1 LPARQARRPGRQ
13 PRRSAGRPRAARRPA
28 ACPGGHHV
36 GKLRR
41 RSLVSS
47 RRLATRGKRLARPG
61 KSGPERAETLLTKRA
76 LITGITGQDGSY
88 LTEHLHAQGY
98 EVWGLIRGQA
108 NPRVRGIRKLVGDV
122 RLVRGDLL
130 DQGSL
135 ISAVER
141 VQPDEIYNLA
151 AISYVPM
158 SWQQAELTGEVTGLG
173 VLRVLEAIRVCSGIS
188 ASRSPAGGQ
197 IRFYQASSSEMFGK
211 VRESPQSELTS
222 FHPRSPYGVAKAYGH
237 FITQNYRESY
247 GMFAVSGILFNH
259 ESPRRGAEFVTRKVS
274 LGVAAIK
281 LGFERQLRLG
291 NMQARRDWGFAGD
304 YVRCMQ
310 LMLAQ
315 AEPADYVVGTGVT
328 HGVDELV
335 ELAFKVAGLDW
346 REHVVCDAAFIR
358 PAEIDH
364 LCADSSKA
372 RDQLGWEPKVGF
384 EELVAMMVEADLAL
398 LSASGS
404 QADDSFG
411 PDSW

>member
-1 LPARQARRPGRQ
+1 MARSRVEMARF
-13 PRRSAGRPRAARRPA
+13 ARTEAP
-28 ACPGGHHV
+28 
-36 GKLRR
+36 L
-41 RSLVSS
+41 
-47 RRLATRGKRLARPG
+47 TR
-61 KSGPERAETLLTKRA
+61 RA
-76 LITGITGQDGSY
+76 LITGLTGQDGSY
-88 LTEHLHAQGY
+88 LAEYLVTQGY
-98 EVWGLIRGQA
+98 EVWGLVRGQQ
-108 NPRVRGIRKLVGDV
+108 NPRVRQLRQLLGEVQ
-122 RLVRGDLL
+122 LVRGDLL

-188 ASRSPAGGQ
+188 ASRSPARGQ

-315 AEPADYVVGTGVT
+315 AEPADYVGGTSVT

-335 ELAFKVAGLDW
+335 ELAFKVAGLGGRQPGVW
-346 REHVVCDAAFIR
+346 RPVFPR
-358 PAEIDH
+358 PPKIHPGGGAPPGGGQP
-364 LCADSSKA
+364 
-372 RDQLGWEPKVGF
+372 RGGEPEGGF
-384 EELVAMMVEADLAL
+384 
-398 LSASGS
+398 
-404 QADDSFG
+404 
-411 PDSW
+411 